1 MGPELSGTP
10 WVHPIGGQR
19 CSPSRLAL
27 QRCDQVVAV
36 ARADAVG
43 LYAFICGYQEL
54 DLTWPFGAHA
64 APALGLGRTFQP
76 GDTGDAV
83 AMGHTQH
90 P

>member
-36 ARADAVG
+36 ARADVVG
-43 LYAFICGYQEL
+43 LYAFICGYQES
-54 DLTWPFGAHA
+54 DLTWPFGA
-64 APALGLGRTFQP
+64 PADQP
-76 GDTGDAV
+76 SASAV
-83 AMGHTQH
+83 PSNLVIPEM